1 MPTKEW
7 NYSSVF
13 GNTKGDTKNSNLFH
27 KLCTQ
32 ESSPPNS
39 EYCQTRSLC
48 QVLQNEFMMQVGFI
62 CLQIALTAIPTI
74 ALESG
79 ERAQTRIFLSLCC
92 SMLLSHS
99 PFPVLPVST
108 SPARLAPVSTSSRRC
123 RSSTLGLAWRL
134 VSEEYPDYQICTCIY
149 IYILIREANK

>member
-13 GNTKGDTKNSNLFH
+13 GNTKGDTKNLNLFH
-27 KLCTQ
+27 KICTQ

-74 ALESG
+74 ALKSG

-92 SMLLSHS
+92 SMLLS
-99 PFPVLPVST
+99 LPC
-108 SPARLAPVSTSSRRC
+108 TSSFHQP
-123 RSSTLGLAWRL
+123 SAPGASVEPPLSIFYSGPGVTAGKWR
-134 VSEEYPDYQICTCIY
+134 VSRLPNMHLY
-149 IYILIREANK
+149 IYLYVNKRGEQMIL